1 MTDKLK
7 YTPGPWNAR
16 KGAGWIVVRE
26 HAVAR
31 REAAIV
37 VGMTP
42 SISLVSDPTSPWFEE
57 GESEANARLIA
68 AAPDLLEALKALV
81 DISKPMREEWLNDPS
96 FLEARRCYENAQAAI
111 AKAEGDSKE

>member
-1 MTDKLK
+1 MTDQPK
-7 YTPGPWNAR
+7 YTKGPWVAR

-26 HAVAR
+26 HAKAR

-42 SISLVSDPTSPWFEE
+42 RVSLVSDPAAPWWEE

-68 AAPDLLEALKALV
+68 AAPDLLEALKLV
-81 DISKPMREEWLNDPS
+81 VKDAEKAVNPCTRMFAYAE
-96 FLEARRCYENAQAAI
+96 CKAAI
-111 AKAEGDSKE
+111 AKAEGKETP